1 MTGDCHVRFR
11 ESGGL
16 ECPPPLDHRAKKHHK
31 KKHHSNKNPAKR
43 AADKDRRAGK

>member
-16 ECPPPLDHRAKKHHK
+16 ECPPPLDHKAKKHKKAHK
-31 KKHHSNKNPAKR
+31 RHAKVNR
-43 AADKDRRAGK
+43 GGVK